1 MLRRYYISND
11 LDDLETVEKELEQQ
25 GLDTQ
30 QIHVLSNQDANVEL
44 HQLNEVSSVLKSDV
58 VHATALGAVFGLLC
72 AGLVLLT
79 AYLLNWTASGAGWV
93 PFIFLAVVVLGFCTW
108 QGGFIGIQEPNVNF
122 KRFQSILEQGKHVLF
137 VDIEPKQEKMLKK
150 VVRRHPRLELA
161 GTGGATPGWVIQAQI
176 YFRRFVPTDNFN
188 QTLTK

>member
-25 GLDTQ
+25 GLDSE

-58 VHATALGAVFGLLC
+58 VHATVLGAVFGVLC

-79 AYLLNWTASGAGWV
+79 AYLLNWTASSAGWV

-122 KRFQSILEQGKHVLF
+122 KRFQGILEQGKHVLF
-137 VDIEPKQEKMLKK
+137 VDIEPKQEKLLKK

-161 GTGGATPGWVIQAQI
+161 GSGGATPGWVIQAQV
-176 YFRRFVPTDNFN
+176 YFRRFMKAMP
-188 QTLTK
+188 